1 MNADTILTEVI
12 KKSLSLPG
20 AKINREQYLQGIFSK
35 YYNEYELELIIEEGT
50 IKRNVNIELIRK
62 LSNDVISSHLVKV
75 TGSSALAGLPG
86 GIALAATIPL
96 DLAQYYYHII
106 IVAQKLAYLYGWP
119 SLEDTDNEE
128 LVSVL
133 ILFIGVMFGANA
145 ANKAIVEL
153 SKRFSVEFVKRVPQK
168 ALTKYAVY
176 QLAKQIAKWVGVK
189 MTKETFAKSVSKVIP
204 LLGGVVSGGITYM
217 TFKPMCKR
225 LTAKLEESMIYLK

>member
-12 KKSLSLPG
+12 NKSLSLPG

-62 LSNDVISSHLVKV
+62 LSNDVILSHLVKV

-145 ANKAIVEL
+145 ANKAVVEL

>member
-12 KKSLSLPG
+12 NKSLSLPG

-145 ANKAIVEL
+145 ANKAVVEL